1 MKSLIKYIKIAAV
14 PALVMFMI
22 NACTDDFDEMNT
34 KKSLVTEDVLNTDL
48 LLTFVEYEAFVDNA
62 QSGQE
67 TYGNWAGMSVSDANL
82 PFHQEANTGIWS
94 SVYSTYA
101 RNLADL
107 IRILKNKDAE
117 SGSNDNDNQIA
128 IARILK
134 AYFFLKLTDAY
145 GDVPYF
151 ESCLPQEEVV
161 FAPKYDSQKSIY
173 EDLFKELKEA
183 VAQLDGSKASFGSA
197 DIIYGGDVVKWEKLA
212 NSIRLRMALQ
222 VRYVDP
228 AMATA
233 NMSDLNESNLITSA
247 EDNAFV
253 MTSDDFIQN
262 TNPNY
267 NAQYS
272 GLANVGSDLTKRLAT
287 KTMVDIWQNNN
298 DPRLRLFADTAAAE
312 WPGTPGYEEVD
323 FFGYRGHPLLGDVP
337 VEEKYPW
344 GAESAS
350 RWSLHMYA
358 PVWPQPIIS
367 SQEVYFSLAEAAL
380 FNIKSGSAQ
389 EFYEKGV
396 TAALN
401 FAVNWHDITTPQ
413 LPDMFALYKPD
424 WTAEQV
430 ADYAASHAVT
440 QEDVDAFVASAPVMT
455 LTGSQEE
462 QLEMIINQKIAGLY
476 PTQTFEGW
484 CEFRRTGYPR
494 VQVGHDGDDLK
505 GVSPRRFMWPDEEEE
520 LNGDNYNE
528 ALQKIGGVDGM
539 LNKIWWDANPAGP
552 HAHPDPIPSQPDPWI

>member
-1 MKSLIKYIKIAAV
+1 MKSLIKYIKITAV
-14 PALVMFMI
+14 LALVIFMT
-22 NACTDDFDEMNT
+22 NSCTEDFDEMNT
-34 KKSLVTEDVLNTDL
+34 NKSLVTEDVLNTDL
-48 LLTFVEYEAFVDNA
+48 LLTYVEHQAFIIGA
-62 QSGQE
+62 SSGAG
-67 TYGNWAGMSVSDANL
+67 TDGNWPGMSVSDANL
-82 PFHQEANTGIWS
+82 PFHQEANTGIWN

-107 IRILKNKDAE
+107 IRILENKDAE
-117 SGSNDNDNQIA
+117 SGTSENANRIA

-134 AYFFLKLTDAY
+134 AYFFSRLTDAY

-161 FAPKYDSQKSIY
+161 YAPKYDTQKSIY

-183 VAQLDGSKASFGSA
+183 AAQLDEGNESFTSA
-197 DIIYGGDVVKWEKLA
+197 DIIYGGDVVKWRKMA
-212 NSIRLRMALQ
+212 NSLRLRLALN

-228 AMATA
+228 AMATS

-253 MTSDDFIQN
+253 MTANDFIQN

-272 GLANVGSDLTKRLAT
+272 GLANVGTSLTKRLAT
-287 KTMVDIWQNNN
+287 KTMVDIWQLNG

-312 WPGTPGYEEVD
+312 WPGTAGYEDVE

-344 GAESAS
+344 GAESSS

-367 SQEVYFSLAEAAL
+367 SQEVYFALAEAAL
-380 FNIKSGSAQ
+380 FSIKTGDVQDLYA
-389 EFYEKGV
+389 KGV
-396 TAALN
+396 AEALKY
-401 FAVNWHDITTPQ
+401 AVRWHDITTPQ
-413 LPDMFALYKPD
+413 LEEMFKLYKPD
-424 WTAEQV
+424 WTPEQV
-430 ADYAASHAVT
+430 ADYAASHSVT
-440 QEDVDAFVASAPVMT
+440 LEDAAEFLTTSPVMT
-455 LTGSQEE
+455 LTGSQEQ

-484 CEFRRTGYPR
+484 TEYRRTGYPR
-494 VQVGHDGDDLK
+494 VQVGHDGDDLQ
-505 GVSPRRFMWPDEEEE
+505 GVSPRRFMWPDAEEE
-520 LNGDNYNE
+520 LNGANYDE
-528 ALQKIGGVDGM
+528 ALERIGGKDEM
-539 LNKIWWDANPAGP
+539 LIKMWWDANPIGP
-552 HAHPDPIPSQPDPWI
+552 HPHPDPIPTQDAPWV